1 MMVEYQVSERH
12 ACRLME
18 LARSTHRYRSGKA
31 EQDAELRRGLKELAA
46 KSMRFGYR
54 RLTAM
59 LVRQGTPANHK
70 RVYRLYREEGLAMRI
85 RQRRRIRWKGRV
97 ASPAAVRANQR
108 WSIDFVSDCV
118 STGKV
123 IRMLTMVD
131 VNCS

>member
-1 MMVEYQVSERH
+1 
-12 ACRLME
+12 
-18 LARSTHRYRSGKA
+18 
-31 EQDAELRRGLKELAA
+31 
-46 KSMRFGYR
+46 
-54 RLTAM
+54 M
-59 LVRQGTPANHK
+59 LVRHGTPANHK
-70 RVYRLYREEGLAMRI
+70 RVYRLYREEGFAMRI
-85 RQRRRIRWKGRV
+85 RQRRRIRWKGTV